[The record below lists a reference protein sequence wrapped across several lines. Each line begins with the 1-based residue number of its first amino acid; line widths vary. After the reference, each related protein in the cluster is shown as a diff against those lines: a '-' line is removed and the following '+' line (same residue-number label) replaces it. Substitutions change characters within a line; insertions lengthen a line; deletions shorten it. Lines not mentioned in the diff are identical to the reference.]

1 MLVYSTRKI
10 FVKELAPRIF
20 LNDAGGGG
28 RGGGICLSFRKHI
41 FILQPDRGLKSAFL
55 MILLK
60 ESINQ

>member
-41 FILQPDRGLKSAFL
+41 FISDRGLKSAFL